1 MKHRRISNLHRGLCL
16 AGLPVR
22 NTFASAADPLAMRYY
37 EDAVARVNK
46 GDTRSAPV
54 QLRNSLQ
61 RDPTRLSAKILPGR
75 IYLAFGQPLEAEQ
88 TLLQAQRLGADPY
101 LTAVSLAKARN
112 RLGKY
117 AQNIMDVVPTAFAV
131 SQQPLLW
138 VQPMPTPTAWPASCS
153 AGATTK
159 TAT

>member
-88 TLLQAQRLGADPY
+88 TLLQAQRLGADKY
-101 LTAVSLAKARN
+101 NNNDAFRIAGLTVNCDPRNCEPTIPQPVS
-112 RLGKY
+112 
-117 AQNIMDVVPTAFAV
+117 
-131 SQQPLLW
+131 
-138 VQPMPTPTAWPASCS
+138 PASVP
-153 AGATTK
+153 APGTLALLATGALPGRRRLRTDHS
-159 TAT
+159 